1 MERAMEIVKV
11 IDYAPYLDEIK
22 RLVRETYELSNERR
36 FKEAEEVALQLVV
49 EAKLLLNAIRHN
61 G

>member
-1 MERAMEIVKV
+1 MEIVKV
-11 IDYAPYLDEIK
+11 IDYASYLDEIK

-36 FKEAEEVALQLVV
+36 FKEAEEAALQLVV

>member
-1 MERAMEIVKV
+1 MEIVKV
-11 IDYAPYLDEIK
+11 IDYASYLDEIK

-49 EAKLLLNAIRHN
+49 EAKLLLNAVRHN

>member
-1 MERAMEIVKV
+1 MEIVKV
-11 IDYAPYLDEIK
+11 IDYASYLDEIK

>member
-1 MERAMEIVKV
+1 MEIVKV
-11 IDYAPYLDEIK
+11 IDYASYLDEIK

-36 FKEAEEVALQLVV
+36 FKEAEEAALQLVV

-61 G
+61 E

>member
-1 MERAMEIVKV
+1 MEIVKV

>member
-1 MERAMEIVKV
+1 MEIVKV
-11 IDYAPYLDEIK
+11 IDYASYLDEIK

-36 FKEAEEVALQLVV
+36 FKEADEVALQLVV

>member
-1 MERAMEIVKV
+1 MEIVKV
-11 IDYAPYLDEIK
+11 IDYASYLDEIK

-61 G
+61 E